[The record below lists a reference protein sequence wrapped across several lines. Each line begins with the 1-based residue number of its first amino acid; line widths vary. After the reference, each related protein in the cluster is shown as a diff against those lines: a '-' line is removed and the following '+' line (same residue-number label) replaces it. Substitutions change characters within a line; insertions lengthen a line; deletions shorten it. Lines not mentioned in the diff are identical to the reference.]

1 MGWFFGF
8 KLHLIVNHLGD
19 ILSVKMTGG
28 NIDDSLPIPFTVTP
42 LSGILQGDTGYLLKA
57 LSEELLENRVELV
70 TNVKNIKKKV
80 MTLLDK
86 VIAYKAVFNL
96 SD

>member
-1 MGWFFGF
+1 M
-8 KLHLIVNHLGD
+8 
-19 ILSVKMTGG
+19 
-28 NIDDSLPIPFTVTP
+28 
-42 LSGILQGDTGYLLKA
+42 LKA